1 MTLMQRKS
9 PLIKVMFY
17 VGMRSSSLC
26 MRRLTLR
33 EKKKISPHP
42 ACASVKIIYN
52 ILITNIMNEQYMDQ
66 ARRSWEYKA
75 KKRSVRVKTV

>member
-42 ACASVKIIYN
+42 ACEPEIS
-52 ILITNIMNEQYMDQ
+52 NIMNEQYMDQ

>member
-1 MTLMQRKS
+1 MQRKS

-33 EKKKISPHP
+33 EKKKIYPHP
-42 ACASVKIIYN
+42 ACEIS
-52 ILITNIMNEQYMDQ
+52 NIMNEQYMDQ

>member
-9 PLIKVMFY
+9 PLIKV
-17 VGMRSSSLC
+17 
-26 MRRLTLR
+26 
-33 EKKKISPHP
+33 
-42 ACASVKIIYN
+42 
-52 ILITNIMNEQYMDQ
+52 MNEQYMDQ